1 MNEKKLNGI
10 RFNVVKYLSNII
22 GLENLLLF
30 ENKKRDKKRLSKKI
44 KIYYNLIYKE
54 ISPLK
59 EENINIQNV
68 FSFLSG
74 EYNNVLKKVLKYL
87 RSQKWKLY
95 Q

>member
-74 EYNNVLKKVLKYL
+74 EYNNVLKKVLKYY
-87 RSQKWKLY
+87 KIENK
-95 Q
+95 

>member
-1 MNEKKLNGI
+1 MNEKKLNSI

-22 GLENLLLF
+22 GLENLLIF
-30 ENKKRDKKRLSKKI
+30 EDNKRDKKRLLKKI

-74 EYNNVLKKVLKYL
+74 EYYNVLKKIIHSYKIEN
-87 RSQKWKLY
+87 K
-95 Q
+95 

>member
-10 RFNVVKYLSNII
+10 RFNVVNHINNII

-30 ENKKRDKKRLSKKI
+30 ENNLRDKKRLLKKI
-44 KIYYNLIYKE
+44 KMYYNLIYKE

-74 EYNNVLKKVLKYL
+74 EYYNVLKKVIIYYKN
-87 RSQKWKLY
+87 KK
-95 Q
+95 

>member
-22 GLENLLLF
+22 GLENLLLL

-59 EENINIQNV
+59 EENINIQNA

-74 EYNNVLKKVLKYL
+74 EYNNVLKKVLKYY
-87 RSQKWKLY
+87 KIENK
-95 Q
+95 